1 MADLVTDDRADR
13 TEIGGIVTVL
23 VEERMLQD
31 GGGKHDLVEAGVV
44 IRVDGLRGHEPL
56 VAVERFTD
64 LSELA
69 AELEFRSRP
78 NVADQVASVDRQARI
93 VAPLRRKPDLGREL
107 VELLEGALT
116 GGIPHPREVRDA
128 LPVGLDEVADQ
139 DVHLCFRG
147 RREVP
152 GDVGAA
158 DGLAEGALDER
169 DTALPAG
176 THLGGT
182 GEGASVEV
190 EVRFDECARQIAGVR
205 ADDLPRHPVA
215 PGVDVLLDEQLGDAR
230 NEARL
235 PHDDFVED
243 ACGCVDRA
251 CPPIEAGRE
260 RHDIRPGHQVVGGL
274 AVPGLDVVPVGRGD
288 ARLEFEHADGPGRSI
303 RQAREAE
310 HRGEVVDILF
320 AHLGEFLFAVV
331 RLVGE
336 AEAALLQKHQVPVG
350 LAGVVVDE
358 QLRKTAHPFSFELP
372 ERLEQGFHIRHGGHA
387 RQ

>member
-1 MADLVTDDRADR
+1 MPDDRTDR

-23 VEERMLQD
+23 IEERVLQD
-31 GGGKHDLVEAGVV
+31 GGGEHDLVEAWVV
-44 IRVDGLRGHEPL
+44 VRVDGLRGHEPF

-64 LSELA
+64 LAELA
-69 AELEFRSRP
+69 AELEFRGRP
-78 NVADQVASVDRQARI
+78 NVADQVAGVDRQARV

-116 GGIPHPREVRDA
+116 GGIRHPGEVRDA
-128 LPVGLDEVADQ
+128 LAVGLDEVADE
-139 DVHLCFRG
+139 DVHLRFRG
-147 RREVP
+147 GREVP

-158 DGLAEGALDER
+158 NGLAEGALHER
-169 DTALPAG
+169 DAALPAG
-176 THLGGT
+176 AHLGGT
-182 GEGASVEV
+182 GEGASVEI
-190 EVRFDECARQIAGVR
+190 EVRLDECARKIGGVR

-215 PGVDVLLDEQLGDAR
+215 PRVDVIIDEQLGDTR

-235 PHDDFVED
+235 PHDDLVED
-243 ACGCVDRA
+243 ARGCVD
-251 CPPIEAGRE
+251 CGSPPVETGCE

-274 AVPGLDVVPVGRGD
+274 TVTGLDVVPVGRGD
-288 ARLEFEHADGPGRSI
+288 ARLEFEHADGAGGSI

-320 AHLGEFLFAVV
+320 AYLGELLFAVV

-336 AEAALLQKHQVPVG
+336 PESALLDEHQVPVG
-350 LAGVVVDE
+350 LARVVVDE

-372 ERLEQGFHIRHGGHA
+372 ERLEKGLDIRHGCHA